1 MEHFPESTKVDWEPK
16 FHWAV
21 TNKILEKGR
30 TNWICSENKKQTIC
44 FFPIKFLDL
53 SLQSDYAHSFRAFL
67 KCFCTPR
74 ITCLIRGMCSFV
86 CGLSTLCSPASLLQ
100 LNTTV
105 CVCVCSAFFV
115 WLHACSLFC
124 QGMFECAC
132 VHGAYTL
139 CACVRNMKRLGHVTV
154 TLFLSFDEL
163 DGSWQ
168 LWLRRWRWTRHRSR
182 KLRRRGGETN
192 KISQYV
198 LSAAVHL

>member
-105 CVCVCSAFFV
+105 CVC
-115 WLHACSLFC
+115 
-124 QGMFECAC
+124 
-132 VHGAYTL
+132 
-139 CACVRNMKRLGHVTV
+139 
-154 TLFLSFDEL
+154 
-163 DGSWQ
+163 
-168 LWLRRWRWTRHRSR
+168 
-182 KLRRRGGETN
+182 
-192 KISQYV
+192 
-198 LSAAVHL
+198 AVHSLCGCMPVHFLVKECLSVRVYMERILCVPAYATWKG